1 MPYSKVEGHSECSDG
16 EVAVVKDEDG
26 EVMGCHGSDEA
37 ADEQIAALN
46 ASEAEEKAADVKMLG
61 PEESFAVVST
71 SEEGEEGYFYP
82 VFMSRRAAQ
91 GASFTGE
98 VHEHEFEGFA
108 MTLYMPE
115 DPQVHAAEEAP
126 DLPIIP
132 SQTAMKAAAAE
143 APGSPP
149 EAKADV
155 EDLSEGDLVQ
165 WDSSGGL
172 AYGRIDEIAMEG
184 SLESSLRGE
193 PMEASEES
201 PAVRIELVDGTEDG
215 VEGRG
220 ETVLHRPGTLSTI
233 SAGKVPQK
241 SVPGE
246 LLEEA
251 LAAPGGEAKA
261 MEDGRVGGYLIRFT
275 KAGDTDID
283 GDFFTEETDF
293 GPRKSTTVL
302 YHHGQDK
309 TLGRRVLDPGAEIKM
324 DETGVWVEAQLDRRD
339 QYEEAIYQMA
349 KAGKLGWSSGTASH
363 LVERERAAKGGYHVK
378 SWHLGVD
385 ASLTPTPVEP
395 RNEAVPVKS
404 IKSTDLSSTDIAQEA
419 KAQQAK
425 AQEGASGESHSSS
438 QQTTRPMSDQTEDET
453 KSLSPLEEYKAG
465 LITKNE
471 YREAKGLDPI
481 DGGDVTADETAEA
494 KAGGPNGGKTVTT
507 QNEAPGYNEKTGLG
521 DTPAKAFKHWAMHG
535 DASGLPAAMVGG
547 EARPDEVKSAKLAGA
562 TKVNVSPKTDEA
574 FKSMKADQDMLAGTD
589 AQGGNAV
596 PEGHFNNIIARRD
609 EMMLAER
616 LGVRNIPGQGTTV
629 DVPVDDNTDEEFT
642 QTAEAAQNDRDTPTI
657 SNVAMTL
664 DKYTKRVPLTNELM
678 QDEASRL
685 MSFIEDYVGRGQA
698 KTHNNLL
705 VTEVAS
711 NGTAFTT
718 FSGTS
723 SIAFG
728 EPEDI
733 LADDDLGFYLDD
745 SESVSWVTRNSTL
758 WSIKSL
764 TGNDRQYDRGL
775 LNQGD
780 GKELLGY
787 PVETSN
793 KVDSL
798 GTTNKPLL
806 FGNFN
811 FVGMREDPGFTVL
824 RDPYSRAEEGIVQ
837 LHYYFRT
844 VYKVLQSEAVGYGQ
858 NA

>member
-1 MPYSKVEGHSECSDG
+1 MPYSIDENSDQCADG

-26 EVMGCHGSDEA
+26 EVMGCHASEEA
-37 ADEQIAALN
+37 ADDQIAALN
-46 ASEAEEKAADVKMLG
+46 ASEDENKAVKMLG
-61 PEESFAVVST
+61 PDEAFAVVST

-82 VFMSRRAAQ
+82 VFMSKRAAQ
-91 GASFTGE
+91 GASFTGQ
-98 VHEHEFEGFA
+98 VHEHQFEGFA
-108 MTLYMPE
+108 MTLYMPDE
-115 DPQVHAAEEAP
+115 PQVHAAEEAP

-132 SQTAMKAAAAE
+132 SQTAMKAAAAVADPSGE
-143 APGSPP
+143 M
-149 EAKADV
+149 KADA
-155 EDLSEGDLVQ
+155 EDLSEGDIVQ
-165 WDSSGGL
+165 WESSGGM

-184 SLESSLRGE
+184 SLSSSLRDE
-193 PMEASEES
+193 PMDASEDR
-201 PAVRIELVDGTEDG
+201 PAVRIELVDATDDG

-220 ETVLHRPGTLSTI
+220 ETVLHRAGTLSKI
-233 SAGKVPQK
+233 SEGDVPKK
-241 SVPGE
+241 SVPTE
-246 LLEEA
+246 LLEDA

-261 MEDGRVGGYLIRFT
+261 MEDGKVGGYLVRFT
-275 KAGDTDID
+275 EPGDTDVQ

-302 YHHGQDK
+302 YHHGQDEALK
-309 TLGRRVLDPGAEIKM
+309 RRVLDPGAEIKM
-324 DETGVWVEAQLDRRD
+324 DKTGVWVEAQLDRRD
-339 QYEEAIYQMA
+339 KYEEAIYQMA

-363 LVERERAAKGGYHVK
+363 LVERERSSKGGYHVK

-404 IKSTDLSSTDIAQEA
+404 LKSTDLSSTDIAQEA
-419 KAQQAK
+419 KAHTAE
-425 AQEGASGESHSSS
+425 AQEGAAGESHSSS
-438 QQTTRPMSDQTEDET
+438 QQTTDSMSDQTEDET
-453 KSLSPLEEYKAG
+453 KSLSPLEEYEAG

-471 YREAKGLDPI
+471 YREAKGLDPLE
-481 DGGDVTADETAEA
+481 GGDVTADEAGAEA
-494 KAGGPNGGKTVTT
+494 KAGGGKTVTT
-507 QNEAPGYNEKTGLG
+507 QNEAPNYNQKTGRG
-521 DTPAKAFKHWAMHG
+521 DTAAKAFKHWAMHG
-535 DASGLPAAMVGG
+535 DASGLPGAMVGG
-547 EARPDEVKSAKLAGA
+547 EARPDEVKSARLAGA
-562 TKVNVSPKTDEA
+562 TKVHVSPQTDQA

-596 PEGHFNNIIARRD
+596 PEGHFNNIIAKRD
-609 EMMLAER
+609 EMMLAEQ

-629 DVPVDDNTDEEFT
+629 DVPIDDNTDEEFT
-642 QTAEAAQNDRDTPTI
+642 QTAEAASNDRDTPTI
-657 SNVAMTL
+657 SNVEMTL

-698 KTHNNLL
+698 KTHNGLL
-705 VTEVAS
+705 VSEVAT

-718 FSGTS
+718 FSGAS
-723 SIAFG
+723 AIAFG

-764 TGNDRQYDRGL
+764 TGSDRQYDRGL
-775 LNQGD
+775 FNEGT

-787 PVETSN
+787 PVACSN
-793 KVDSL
+793 KVDGL
-798 GTTNKPLL
+798 GTSNKPLL
-806 FGNFN
+806 FGNFT
-811 FVGMREDPGFTVL
+811 FVGKREEPGFTVL

-844 VYKVLQSEAVGYGQ
+844 VYKVLQPEAVGYGQ

>member
-1 MPYSKVEGHSECSDG
+1 MPYSKVDDHSECSSG
-16 EVAVVKDEDG
+16 EVAVVKDGGG
-26 EVMGCHGSDEA
+26 EVMGCHASDDEA
-37 ADEQIAALN
+37 DDQIAALN
-46 ASEAEEKAADVKMLG
+46 ASEAEE
-61 PEESFAVVST
+61 
-71 SEEGEEGYFYP
+71 
-82 VFMSRRAAQ
+82 
-91 GASFTGE
+91 
-98 VHEHEFEGFA
+98 
-108 MTLYMPE
+108 
-115 DPQVHAAEEAP
+115 
-126 DLPIIP
+126 
-132 SQTAMKAAAAE
+132 KAAAAE

-155 EDLSEGDLVQ
+155 EELSEGDLVQ
-165 WDSSGGL
+165 WNSSGGM
-172 AYGRIDEIAMEG
+172 AYGQIDEIAMEG
-184 SLESSLRGE
+184 SLESSLRDE
-193 PMEASEES
+193 PMDASEDS

-215 VEGRG
+215 IEGRG
-220 ETVLHRPGTLSTI
+220 ETVLHRAGTLSKI
-233 SAGKVPQK
+233 SESDVPQK
-241 SVPGE
+241 SVPDE
-246 LLEEA
+246 LLEDA
-251 LAAPGGEAKA
+251 LAAPGGQAKA
-261 MEDGRVGGYLIRFT
+261 MDDGRVGGYLIRFT

-283 GDFFTEETDF
+283 GDFFTEDTDY
-293 GPRKSTTVL
+293 GTRKTTTVL
-302 YHHGQDK
+302 YHHGQDQ
-309 TLGRRVLDPGAEIKM
+309 TLGRRVLDAEAEMKM
-324 DETGVWVEAQLDRRD
+324 DDTGVWVEAQLDRRD

-385 ASLTPTPVEP
+385 ASLTPTPSEP

-404 IKSTDLSSTDIAQEA
+404 LKSTDLSNTDIAQQAEA
-419 KAQQAK
+419 QA
-425 AQEGASGESHSSS
+425 AEAGTPSESDSFP
-438 QQTTRPMSDQTEDET
+438 QPTDDPMPDSQTEETDET
-453 KSLSPLEEYKAG
+453 KSMSPLEEYKAG

-471 YREAKGLDPI
+471 YREQKGLDPLES
-481 DGGDVTADETAEA
+481 GDVTADET

-507 QNEAPGYNEKTGLG
+507 QNEAPAHNASTGLG
-521 DTPAKAFKHWAMHG
+521 DTPQKAFKHWVTTG
-535 DASGLPAAMVGG
+535 DSSGLPASMVGG
-547 EARPDEVKSAKLAGA
+547 EARPDEVKSAQLAGA
-562 TKVNVSPKTDEA
+562 TKVNVSPETDQA
-574 FKSMKADQDMLAGTD
+574 FKSIKADQDMLAGTD

-609 EMMLAER
+609 EMMLADR
-616 LGVRNIPGQGTTV
+616 LGVREIPGQGTTV
-629 DVPVDDNTDEEFT
+629 DVPIDDNTSEEFI
-642 QTAEAAQNDRDTPTI
+642 QTAEAAQNDRDTPTV

-698 KTHNNLL
+698 KTHNDLL
-705 VTEVAS
+705 VSEVAS
-711 NGTAFTT
+711 NGTKFTD
-718 FSGTS
+718 FNGTS

-745 SESVSWVTRNSTL
+745 SDSVAWVTRNSTL

-764 TGNDRQYDRGL
+764 TGSDRQYDRGL

-798 GTTNKPLL
+798 GTSNKPLL

-811 FVGMREDPGFTVL
+811 FVGKREDPGFTVL

>member
-1 MPYSKVEGHSECSDG
+1 MPYSKIDDHDECSDS
-16 EVAVVKDEDG
+16 EIAVVKDDG
-26 EVMGCHGSDEA
+26 ELMGCHVSEEA
-37 ADEQIAALN
+37 ADDQIAALN
-46 ASEAEEKAADVKMLG
+46 ASEGKSTEVKGTELGTLIRSAREEAEMSRADLEEEMTGDGARAASTIGQIENGEIDNVPDEALR
-61 PEESFAVVST
+61 SFAAALSGLT
-71 SEEGEEGYFYP
+71 
-82 VFMSRRAAQ
+82 MS
-91 GASFTGE
+91 
-98 VHEHEFEGFA
+98 
-108 MTLYMPE
+108 
-115 DPQVHAAEEAP
+115 D
-126 DLPIIP
+126 
-132 SQTAMKAAAAE
+132 
-143 APGSPP
+143 
-149 EAKADV
+149 
-155 EDLSEGDLVQ
+155 
-165 WDSSGGL
+165 
-172 AYGRIDEIAMEG
+172 
-184 SLESSLRGE
+184 
-193 PMEASEES
+193 
-201 PAVRIELVDGTEDG
+201 
-215 VEGRG
+215 
-220 ETVLHRPGTLSTI
+220 
-233 SAGKVPQK
+233 
-241 SVPGE
+241 
-246 LLEEA
+246 LEEA
-251 LAAPGGEAKA
+251 RDAGVPEKTVSNQILEHGLAAPGGEAKA
-261 MEDGRVGGYLIRFT
+261 MEDGKVGGYLVRFT
-275 KAGDTDID
+275 EPGDTDID

-309 TLGRRVLDPGAEIKM
+309 TLKRRVLDPRAEIKM
-324 DETGVWVEAQLDRRD
+324 DETGVWVETQLDRRD
-339 QYEEAIYQMA
+339 KYEEAIYQMA

-363 LVERERAAKGGYHVK
+363 LVERERSSKGGYHVK

-385 ASLTPTPVEP
+385 ASLTPTPTDP
-395 RNEAVPVKS
+395 RNEAVPVNS
-404 IKSTDLSSTDIAQEA
+404 IKSTDLSSTDIAQEV
-419 KAQQAK
+419 K
-425 AQEGASGESHSSS
+425 AQEVKAQGAKAHTAEAHEGAAAESPSSS
-438 QQTTRPMSDQTEDET
+438 QQTTDSMSDQTEDET

-471 YREAKGLDPI
+471 YRETKGLDALES
-481 DGGDVTADETAEA
+481 GDVTADEAGAEA
-494 KAGGPNGGKTVTT
+494 KAGPGGGKTVTT
-507 QNEAPGYNEKTGLG
+507 QNEAPNYNKKTGRG
-521 DTPAKAFKHWAMHG
+521 DSAAKAFKHWAQHG
-535 DASGLPAAMVGG
+535 DASGLPGAMVGG
-547 EARPDEVKSAKLAGA
+547 EARPDEVKSAQLTGA
-562 TKVNVSPKTDEA
+562 TKVHVSPETDQA

-596 PEGHFNNIIARRD
+596 PEGHFNNIISRRD
-609 EMMLAER
+609 EMMLAEQ
-616 LGVRNIPGQGTTV
+616 LGVRDIPGQGTTV
-629 DVPVDDNTDEEFT
+629 DVPIDDNTSEEFT

-698 KTHNNLL
+698 KTHNDLL
-705 VTEVAS
+705 VTEVET
-711 NGTAFTT
+711 NGTTFTT
-718 FSGTS
+718 FSGTD

-775 LNQGD
+775 FNEGT

-787 PVETSN
+787 PVRCSN
-793 KVDSL
+793 KVQQP

-811 FVGMREDPGFTVL
+811 YVGKREEPGFTVL